1 MLKLRSKVI
10 TVLTVLATLLL
21 ITSAVLFSGCNVAK
35 AEKNEIDAESNAT
48 IQSSYEI
55 GSTLTVP
62 NAKVVV
68 GGQSYDAE
76 AVYMYTPS
84 NKLYTVGGTYVFDE
98 IGKHVLVYVASVD
111 GENQSAEVEIMVN
124 DHSYTS
130 SKLTKVTNISSLSVL
145 KEGHAEQS
153 EGLKVEMPFTDTFR
167 WQTAV
172 DLRETGLTTPLITFL
187 PYQYSM
193 EKAVLSGQ
201 DGSGNDVYTTP
212 NQASNI
218 YVRMTDAYDKNNYVD
233 VRLEYFLDGSTANQL
248 PAYAASANGNAMRA
262 CSTNL
267 GRDSR
272 DGKIMFVGDKQYFV
286 TYAERGGYPYLGGI
300 VEDSCLISLYYDVKT
315 NQVYVGQQ
323 QKGEDYA
330 VKMINDVDAPEIYGS
345 SVFGGF
351 TTGEVYV
358 SIYAE
363 TYQSA
368 MVEMEIVS
376 IGNQKGIE
384 LQTNEAIDKV
394 SPVIDIDVSLDQ
406 MDKEIFIAKGQEVSI
421 LNAKVWDV
429 NLKDYSVKV
438 EYNDNSIV
446 TVKNNR
452 FVAEGLGKYTIT
464 YTAEDYAGNKTVEKI
479 VYNCIDRSA
488 NNNKLIEFE
497 VARYDGATSAGTLA
511 VLPEITTFSSP
522 NTYLDLEIYAMYNGD
537 YANRIKIDKDLREIK
552 LSNVGK
558 YTIVYEYKDVLEAG
572 KFSYDITTT
581 ASADNYE
588 LPTADE
594 LPLPKYMLS
603 NAYYSLD
610 AVYAT
615 TYEKALPEKV
625 EVSYQARTLKDGAWS
640 EWTDIDY
647 HDYLVTA
654 GEKIQFKYIYKEKTL
669 ESKEIPLINDAFD
682 GAMQM
687 SDLTKYFQGDITV
700 EEEGTNFALVSN
712 ANSGETTIDFVNV
725 LSLSSFTVYFNIPTL
740 MSNYKTIE
748 FELTDYLD
756 RNNKAVVSYT
766 NSGSGINFA
775 VEGGNSVTA
784 NKAYAGT
791 AFKLTYYKDRAQF
804 ADLEAGTAVN
814 WANVFTSDRVLL
826 SIKIKGITGKAGVMI
841 ERIST
846 TNISTDAYATFNPS
860 VIYGI
865 EYKGNQAVGTL
876 ATISAAEGVDVACP
890 SYYGDEYVGRSAIK
904 IKVWV
909 RKVLEDGGFEP
920 LRSIDG
926 ISLNGVDATRSYQVR
941 FDEIGSYAVN
951 YQYYVQNGKS
961 ITGLYNI
968 NIIDEVKPTITIDG
982 GYNEYSVIGARLG
995 DVIKAKGYTI
1005 TDNFDDEEDLIVN
1018 VVVFDPMFAMYD
1030 LIDNGMEIDDMKFTA
1045 EYKGTYVVYY
1055 YAEDSS
1061 GNVATASY
1069 KIYVE

>member
-21 ITSAVLFSGCNVAK
+21 ITSAVLFCGCNVAK
-35 AEKNEIDAESNAT
+35 AEKNAIDADSKASIE
-48 IQSSYEI
+48 SSYVI

-62 NAKVVV
+62 SAKVVV

-124 DHSYTS
+124 DHSYTA
-130 SKLTKVTNISSLSVL
+130 SKLTKVTNIDSLSVL
-145 KEGHAEQS
+145 SEGHAQQS
-153 EGLKVEMPFTDTFR
+153 KGIKVEMPFTDTFR

-172 DLRETGLTTPLITFL
+172 DLRETGLETPLISFL

-201 DGSGNDVYTTP
+201 DGSGKDVYTTP

-218 YVRMTDAYDKNNYVD
+218 YVRMTDAYDKSNYVD

-323 QKGEDYA
+323 QKGEDYE
-330 VKMINDVDAPEIYGS
+330 VEMINDVDAPEIYGS

-351 TTGEVYV
+351 TTGEVYI

-363 TYQSA
+363 TYQTA

-376 IGNQKGIE
+376 IGKQKGVE
-384 LQTNEAIDKV
+384 LQTNESVDTVK
-394 SPVIDIDVSLDQ
+394 PVIDIDVSLDQ

-421 LNAKVWDV
+421 LNAKAWDV

-446 TVKNNR
+446 TVRNNR

-464 YTAEDYAGNKTVEKI
+464 YTAEDYAGNKTIEKI

-497 VARYDGATSAGTLA
+497 VAKYAGATSAGTIA
-511 VLPEITTFSSP
+511 KLPEITKFSSP
-522 NTYLDLEIYAMYNGD
+522 NTYLDLEIYAMYNND
-537 YANRIKIDKDLREIK
+537 YANRIKIDKDVRELK
-552 LSNVGK
+552 LSNVGT

-572 KFSYDITTT
+572 KFSYDITTS

-588 LPTADE
+588 LPTVEE
-594 LPLPKYMLS
+594 LPLPKYILS
-603 NAYYSLD
+603 NAYYSFD

-615 TYEKALPEKV
+615 TYEKTTPEKV
-625 EVSYQARTLKDGAWS
+625 EVSYEARTLKDGVWS
-640 EWTDIDY
+640 EWQAIDY
-647 HDYLVTA
+647 HDYKVEA
-654 GEKIQFKYIYKEKTL
+654 GEKIQFKYIYKDKTL
-669 ESKEIPLINDAFD
+669 ASNEIPLINDAFD
-682 GAMQM
+682 GGLGM
-687 SDLTKYFQGDITV
+687 SDFTKYFQGDISI
-700 EEEGTNFALVSN
+700 EEIGTNFAMVSN
-712 ANSGETTIDFVNV
+712 VNSGETTIDFINV
-725 LSLSSFTVYFNIPTL
+725 LSLSSFTVYFNIPNE

-756 RNNKAVVSYT
+756 RNNKVAVSYT
-766 NSGSGINFA
+766 NSGSGIKFA
-775 VEGGNSVTA
+775 VVGGNEVTA

-791 AFKLTYYKDRAQF
+791 VFKLTYYKDRGQF
-804 ADLEAGTAVN
+804 ADLEAGTSVD
-814 WANVFTSDRVLL
+814 WANTFTSDRVLL
-826 SIKIKGITGKAGVMI
+826 SIKIKGISGKAGAVV
-841 ERIST
+841 EKIST
-846 TNISTDAYATFNPS
+846 TNISTDAYSTFKPS
-860 VIYGI
+860 LIYGLD
-865 EYKGNQAVGTL
+865 YKGNQAVGTL
-876 ATISAAEGVDVACP
+876 ATISAAEGIDVACP
-890 SYYGDEYVGRSAIK
+890 SYYGNEEDTK
-904 IKVWV
+904 IRVWV
-909 RKVLEDGGFEP
+909 SKVLDDGSEEP
-920 LRSIDG
+920 LTSMDG
-926 ISLNGVDATRSYQVR
+926 VVLDGVDATRSYKVR
-941 FDEIGSYAVN
+941 FDEIGSYVIN
-951 YQYYVQNGKS
+951 YQYYSQNGNNT
-961 ITGLYNI
+961 TGLCNI

-995 DVIKAKGYTI
+995 DVIKAKGWTA